1 MKKCNS
7 DSHGQETSSRYL
19 FAADEQSTNQW
30 SEERARKAGKRKL
43 WYQYLAKEN
52 PKWTLSSRNATLHN
66 PRSALSS
73 WHILPQARLN
83 RKETKECK
91 QFSKM
96 HYYAL

>member
-30 SEERARKAGKRKL
+30 SEEKARKAGKRKL

-52 PKWTLSSRNATLHN
+52 PNEPWVPEMLLYTIQEV
-66 PRSALSS
+66 P
-73 WHILPQARLN
+73 
-83 RKETKECK
+83 
-91 QFSKM
+91 
-96 HYYAL
+96 